1 MANPRQFGD
10 VISGNCRPLQELST
24 DARAFV
30 VGAKALGGTTSE
42 VAEAIGCHA
51 STIRRTIQR
60 LNTTE
65 TTQSRRRSGAPK
77 KLSARDKRA
86 LLRIARA
93 SLEINYRDL
102 QARAGT
108 NVHPRTIQRLL
119 KEYNITNWIA
129 KKRPI
134 LAPIHAQQRLVFA
147 LAHQHWGYTEWS
159 QVIWSDEC
167 SLERGSGKDRKWV
180 FRTPEQNGTTT

>member
-30 VGAKALGGTTSE
+30 VGAKALGGTMSE

-51 STIRRTIQR
+51 STIRRTIQQ

-86 LLRIARA
+86 LLRIVRA
-93 SLEINYRDL
+93 SPEINYRDL

-108 NVHPRTIQRLL
+108 NVHPRIIQRLL
-119 KEYNITNWIA
+119 KEYNI
-129 KKRPI
+129 PI
-134 LAPIHAQQRLVFA
+134 GLRKSVQ
-147 LAHQHWGYTEWS
+147 
-159 QVIWSDEC
+159 C
-167 SLERGSGKDRKWV
+167 SLQYTRNSGLYLRLL
-180 FRTPEQNGTTT
+180 TSTGGIQNGLR